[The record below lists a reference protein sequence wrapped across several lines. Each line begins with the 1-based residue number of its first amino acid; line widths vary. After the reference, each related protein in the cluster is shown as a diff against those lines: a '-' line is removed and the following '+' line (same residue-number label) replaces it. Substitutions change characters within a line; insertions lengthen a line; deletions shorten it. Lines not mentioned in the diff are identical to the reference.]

1 MAKLWIKMCLGW
13 FNNKNFK
20 NILIQNKEVVHALKN
35 RNLSVNWISFFIH
48 KIMRRSLQ
56 FLKGPKI

>member
-13 FNNKNFK
+13 FNKKNFK